1 MIWKDN
7 IKKITKGHVV
17 SFSSAIA
24 TLSSLATLITVTF
37 PWNTS
42 KLLLWQSL
50 CLVLFII
57 IVAIFYSFIQNKKIN
72 SLQLTISE
80 KLKLTIE
87 EGNIFDKKGIIIIPV
102 NEYFD
107 THVGDDVVDAKS
119 IHGQFI
125 NKYYP
130 DENKLNR
137 IFDNLLQSEDIVS
150 EDKRSVNG
158 IKLRGKRYKLGTCI
172 KLETDGNIFVL
183 FSLTHFDKDNKAN
196 VSRKE
201 YSEILQKLLIFLNN
215 MPGGNTVYMPLF
227 GTKFSRINRTPN
239 QILHFIVNSIDFI
252 NDELSILGGLHIVIY
267 NINEVNLNELKN
279 R

>member
-1 MIWKDN
+1 MLSISTFSN
-7 IKKITKGHVV
+7 TELVV
-17 SFSSAIA
+17 
-24 TLSSLATLITVTF
+24 
-37 PWNTS
+37 
-42 KLLLWQSL
+42 
-50 CLVLFII
+50 FII
-57 IVAIFYSFIQNKKIN
+57 IIIAGYYSYAQNQKIKK
-72 SLQLTISE
+72 LQLTISE

-87 EGNIFDKKGIIIIPV
+87 EGDIFEKKGIILIPV

-125 NKYYP
+125 NKYFQN
-130 DENKLNR
+130 ENELNQ
-137 IFDNLLQSEDIVS
+137 IFNTLLQNKEVVAED
-150 EDKRSVNG
+150 ERSVNG

-172 KLETDGNIFVL
+172 KLEKNENIYVL
-183 FSLTHFDKDNKAN
+183 FSLTHFDRDNKAN

-201 YSEILQKLLIFLNN
+201 YSEILQKLLIYLNC
-215 MPGGNTVYMPLF
+215 MPGGKTIYMPLF

-239 QILHFIVNSIDFI
+239 QILHYIVNAIDFI
-252 NDELSILGGLHIVIY
+252 NDELAILGGLHIVIY